1 MAYLTTRN
9 NYRTPVVSPF
19 DSLFSSMLND
29 WGLTSSKI
37 PPVDITETDK
47 AYILEA
53 ELPGYK
59 QEDVKVNIEKHVLRL
74 SSSKQTT
81 KEEKDAKDEKKLLIC
96 ERRSQSFERAFSLP
110 EDVDED
116 KIEGEFANGVL
127 TVTLPKKKVAQPKS
141 IEVKIKKN

>member
-19 DSLFSSMLND
+19 DSLFSNMISD

-47 AYILEA
+47 AYIVEA

-74 SSSKQTT
+74 SSAKQST
-81 KEEKDAKDEKKLLIC
+81 KEEKDGKKILIC
-96 ERRSQSFERAFSLP
+96 ERQVQSFERAFSLP
-110 EDVDED
+110 EDVDEAT
-116 KIEGEFANGVL
+116 IEGEFANGVL
-127 TVTLPKKKVAQPKS
+127 TVTLPKKEVVQPKS
-141 IEVKIKKN
+141 IEVKIKNS

>member
-19 DSLFSSMLND
+19 DSLFSNMISD

-47 AYILEA
+47 AYIVEA
-53 ELPGYK
+53 ELAGYK

-81 KEEKDAKDEKKLLIC
+81 KEEKDGEKLLIC
-96 ERRSQSFERAFSLP
+96 ERHAQSFERSFSLP
-110 EDVDED
+110 EDVDEAL
-116 KIEGEFANGVL
+116 IEGEFTNGVL
-127 TVTLPKKKVAQPKS
+127 TVTLPKKEVVQPKS
-141 IEVKIKKN
+141 IEVKIKNS

>member
-19 DSLFSSMLND
+19 DSLFSNMLGD
-29 WGLTSSKI
+29 WGFASTKV

-59 QEDVKVNIEKHVLRL
+59 QEDVKVNVEKHVLRL
-74 SSSKQTT
+74 SSVKKET
-81 KEEKDAKDEKKLLIC
+81 KEEKDCKKLLIC
-96 ERRSQSFERAFSLP
+96 ERREQSFERAFSLP

-116 KIEGEFANGVL
+116 KIEGEFSHGIL
-127 TVTLPKKKVAQPKS
+127 TVTLPKKEVVQPKS
-141 IEVKIKKN
+141 IAVKIK

>member
-19 DSLFSSMLND
+19 DSLFSNMLGD
-29 WGLTSSKI
+29 WGFTPSKV

-53 ELPGYK
+53 ELPGYT
-59 QEDVKVNIEKHVLRL
+59 QEDVKVNIEKHVLRI
-74 SSSKQTT
+74 SSAKQTT
-81 KEEKDAKDEKKLLIC
+81 KEEKDDKKLLIC

-110 EDVDED
+110 EDVEES
-116 KIEGEFANGVL
+116 KIEGSFTNGVL
-127 TVTLPKKKVAQPKS
+127 TVTLPKKEVVQPKS
-141 IEVKIKKN
+141 IEVKIKNT

>member
-9 NYRTPVVSPF
+9 NGTRMVSPF
-19 DSLFSSMLND
+19 DSLFGNMLDD
-29 WGLTSSKI
+29 WGLASSKI

-47 AYILEA
+47 AYVLEA
-53 ELPGYK
+53 ELPGYR
-59 QEDVKVNIEKHVLRL
+59 QEDVKLNIEKHVLRL
-74 SSSKQTT
+74 SSAKQET
-81 KEEKDAKDEKKLLIC
+81 KEEKDGKKFLIC

-127 TVTLPKKKVAQPKS
+127 TVTIPKKEVMQPKR
-141 IEVKIKKN
+141 IEVKIKKK

>member
-19 DSLFSSMLND
+19 DSLFSNMLFD

-47 AYILEA
+47 AYIVEA

-59 QEDVKVNIEKHVLRL
+59 REDVKVNIEKHVLRL
-74 SSSKQTT
+74 SSAKQSS
-81 KEEKDAKDEKKLLIC
+81 KEEKEGKNLLIC
-96 ERRSQSFERAFSLP
+96 ERHAQSFERAFSLP
-110 EDVDED
+110 EDVDEAS
-116 KIEGEFANGVL
+116 IEGEFANGVL
-127 TVTLPKKKVAQPKS
+127 TVTLPKKEVVQPKS
-141 IEVKIKKN
+141 IEVKIKNT

>member
-9 NYRTPVVSPF
+9 DYRTPVVSPF
-19 DSLFSSMLND
+19 DSLFSNMLGD

-47 AYILEA
+47 AYIVEA

-74 SSSKQTT
+74 SSAKQSS
-81 KEEKDAKDEKKLLIC
+81 KEEKDENKLLIC
-96 ERRSQSFERAFSLP
+96 ERHAQSFERSFSLP
-110 EDVDED
+110 EDVDEAM
-116 KIEGEFANGVL
+116 IEGEFANGVL
-127 TVTLPKKKVAQPKS
+127 TVTLPKKEVVQPKS
-141 IEVKIKKN
+141 IEVKIRNT

>member
-9 NYRTPVVSPF
+9 NYRTPMVTPF
-19 DSLFSSMLND
+19 DSLFSSMLDD

-74 SSSKQTT
+74 SSAKQTT
-81 KEEKDAKDEKKLLIC
+81 KEEKDPKDEKKLLIC

-127 TVTLPKKKVAQPKS
+127 TVTLPKKKVVQPKS

>member
-74 SSSKQTT
+74 SSAKQTT
-81 KEEKDAKDEKKLLIC
+81 KEEKDPKDEKKLLIC

-127 TVTLPKKKVAQPKS
+127 TVTLPKKKVVQPKS

>member
-9 NYRTPVVSPF
+9 NSGTRMVSPF
-19 DSLFSSMLND
+19 DSLFSNMLGD

-59 QEDVKVNIEKHVLRL
+59 QEDVKLNIEKHVLRL
-74 SSSKQTT
+74 SSTKQTT
-81 KEEKDAKDEKKLLIC
+81 KEEKDEKKYLIC
-96 ERRSQSFERAFSLP
+96 ERHSQSFERAFSLP
-110 EDVDED
+110 EDVNED
-116 KIEGEFANGVL
+116 KIEGEFSNGVL
-127 TVTLPKKKVAQPKS
+127 TVTLPKKEVVQPKS
-141 IEVKIKKN
+141 IEVKIKKK

>member
-19 DSLFSSMLND
+19 DSLFSSMLDD

-37 PPVDITETDK
+37 PPVDITESDK

-74 SSSKQTT
+74 SSAKQTT
-81 KEEKDAKDEKKLLIC
+81 KEEKDPKDEKKLLIC

-127 TVTLPKKKVAQPKS
+127 TVTLPKKKVVQPKS
-141 IEVKIKKN
+141 IEVKIKKY

>member
-1 MAYLTTRN
+1 M
-9 NYRTPVVSPF
+9 VSPF
-19 DSLFSSMLND
+19 DSLFSNVLVD
-29 WGLTSSKI
+29 WGLASSKI

-47 AYILEA
+47 AYIVEA

-81 KEEKDAKDEKKLLIC
+81 KEEKDGKKLLIC

-110 EDVDED
+110 EDVDEAA
-116 KIEGEFANGVL
+116 IEGEFAAGVL
-127 TVTLPKKKVAQPKS
+127 TVTLPKKEVVQPKS
-141 IEVKIKKN
+141 IEVKIKKK

>member
-19 DSLFSSMLND
+19 DSLFSNMISD

-47 AYILEA
+47 AYIVEA

-74 SSSKQTT
+74 SSAKQST
-81 KEEKDAKDEKKLLIC
+81 KEEKDGKKILIC
-96 ERRSQSFERAFSLP
+96 ERHVQSFERAFSLP
-110 EDVDED
+110 EDVDEAT
-116 KIEGEFANGVL
+116 IEGEFANGVL
-127 TVTLPKKKVAQPKS
+127 TVTLPKKEVVQPKS
-141 IEVKIKKN
+141 IEVKIKNS

>member
-1 MAYLTTRN
+1 MANLTTKD

-19 DSLFSSMLND
+19 DSLFSNMLFD

-47 AYILEA
+47 AYIVEA

-74 SSSKQTT
+74 SSSKQTP
-81 KEEKDAKDEKKLLIC
+81 KEEKDGKKLLIC
-96 ERRSQSFERAFSLP
+96 ERYAQSFERAFSLP
-110 EDVDED
+110 EDVDEAA
-116 KIEGEFANGVL
+116 IEGEFANGVL
-127 TVTLPKKKVAQPKS
+127 TVTLPKKEVVQPKS
-141 IEVKIKKN
+141 IEVKIKKK

>member
-19 DSLFSSMLND
+19 DSLFSSMLDD

-74 SSSKQTT
+74 SSAKQTT
-81 KEEKDAKDEKKLLIC
+81 KEEKDPKDEKKLLIC

>member
-19 DSLFSSMLND
+19 DSLFSSMLDD

-74 SSSKQTT
+74 SSAKQTT
-81 KEEKDAKDEKKLLIC
+81 KEEKDPKDEKKLLIC

-127 TVTLPKKKVAQPKS
+127 TVTLPKKKVVQPKS

>member
-19 DSLFSSMLND
+19 DSLFSSMLDD

-53 ELPGYK
+53 ELPGDK

-74 SSSKQTT
+74 SSAKQTT
-81 KEEKDAKDEKKLLIC
+81 KEEKDPKDEKKLLIC

-127 TVTLPKKKVAQPKS
+127 TVTLPKKKVVQPKS

>member
-9 NYRTPVVSPF
+9 DYRTPVVSPF
-19 DSLFSSMLND
+19 DSLFSNLLGD

-47 AYILEA
+47 AYIVEA

-74 SSSKQTT
+74 SSAKQSA
-81 KEEKDAKDEKKLLIC
+81 KEEKDENKLLIC
-96 ERRSQSFERAFSLP
+96 ERHAQSFERSFSLP
-110 EDVDED
+110 EDVDEAM
-116 KIEGEFANGVL
+116 IEGEFANGVL
-127 TVTLPKKKVAQPKS
+127 TVTLPKKEVVQPKS
-141 IEVKIKKN
+141 IEVKIRNT

>member
-19 DSLFSSMLND
+19 DSLFSSMLDD

-59 QEDVKVNIEKHVLRL
+59 QDDVKVNIEKHVLRL
-74 SSSKQTT
+74 SSAKQTT
-81 KEEKDAKDEKKLLIC
+81 KEEKDPKDEKKLLIC

-127 TVTLPKKKVAQPKS
+127 TVTLPKKKVVQPKS

>member
-19 DSLFSSMLND
+19 DSLFSSMLDD

-74 SSSKQTT
+74 SSAKQTT
-81 KEEKDAKDEKKLLIC
+81 KEEKDPKDEKKLLIC

-127 TVTLPKKKVAQPKS
+127 TVTLLKKKVVQPKS

>member
-1 MAYLTTRN
+1 MAYLTTKN
-9 NYRTPVVSPF
+9 NYRSPVVSPF
-19 DSLFSSMLND
+19 DSLFGNMLFD

-47 AYILEA
+47 AYIVEA

-81 KEEKDAKDEKKLLIC
+81 KEEKDGKKLLIC
-96 ERRSQSFERAFSLP
+96 ERYAQSFERAFSLP
-110 EDVDED
+110 EDVDEAA
-116 KIEGEFANGVL
+116 IEGEFANGVL
-127 TVTLPKKKVAQPKS
+127 TVTLPKKEVVQPKS
-141 IEVKIKKN
+141 IEVKIKEK

>member
-19 DSLFSSMLND
+19 DSLFSNMLGD

-47 AYILEA
+47 AYIVEA

-59 QEDVKVNIEKHVLRL
+59 QEDVKVNVEKHVLRL
-74 SSSKQTT
+74 SSAKQSSKD
-81 KEEKDAKDEKKLLIC
+81 EKDGKKLLIC
-96 ERRSQSFERAFSLP
+96 ERSSQSFERAFSLP
-110 EDVDED
+110 EDVDEA

-127 TVTLPKKKVAQPKS
+127 TVTLPKKEVVQPKS
-141 IEVKIKKN
+141 IEVKIKNS

>member
-19 DSLFSSMLND
+19 DSLFSNMLFD

-47 AYILEA
+47 AYIVEA

-74 SSSKQTT
+74 SSAKQSS
-81 KEEKDAKDEKKLLIC
+81 KEEKEGKNLLIC
-96 ERRSQSFERAFSLP
+96 ERHAQSFERAFSLP
-110 EDVDED
+110 EDVDEAS
-116 KIEGEFANGVL
+116 IEGEFANGVL
-127 TVTLPKKKVAQPKS
+127 TVTLPKKEVLQPKS
-141 IEVKIKKN
+141 IEVKIKNT

>member
-19 DSLFSSMLND
+19 DSLFSNMLSD

-47 AYILEA
+47 AYIVEA
-53 ELPGYK
+53 ELPGYE

-81 KEEKDAKDEKKLLIC
+81 KEEKDGKKLLIC
-96 ERRSQSFERAFSLP
+96 ERRAQSFERSFSLP
-110 EDVDED
+110 EDVDEAT
-116 KIEGEFANGVL
+116 IEGEFTNGVL
-127 TVTLPKKKVAQPKS
+127 TVTLPKKEVVQPKS
-141 IEVKIKKN
+141 IEVKIKNS